1 MCYFTDFSIY
11 SWRKSVD
18 FTHSVDREMQLNI
31 DVVTF
36 NVYNKMV
43 SIHVTIYD
51 SVVLGN
57 LSIVNIAL
65 PGV

>member
-1 MCYFTDFSIY
+1 M
-11 SWRKSVD
+11 D

-51 SVVLGN
+51 SVVLAN